1 MSSINSTTTS
11 QSFEELDISSLM
23 AGPLATPAQ
32 EVTPSKLK
40 IVREIDKHFAAQG
53 GTGDK
58 AVFAQIITKELSI
71 RAVVEFEQVLQQV
84 FARLEAAAGT
94 AYYDILESFA
104 AQQIKL
110 AGQMLH
116 SVNAIAMVA
125 VAREII
131 RSPYPAVKLSLIELI
146 FGQREDK

>member
-1 MSSINSTTTS
+1 MTSTNSATS

-23 AGPLATPAQ
+23 ANPLAAPAQ
-32 EVTPSKLK
+32 EITPSKLK
-40 IVREIDKHFAAQG
+40 IVREIDKHITAQA

-58 AVFAQIITKELSI
+58 GAFAQIITKELSI

-94 AYYDILESFA
+94 SYYDLLEPFA
-104 AQQIKL
+104 SQQIKL

-116 SVNAIAMVA
+116 SVNAIAMIA
-125 VAREII
+125 TAREII
-131 RSPYPAVKLSLIELI
+131 RSPYPAIKLSLIELI